1 MGTLADTL
9 TEVPPIKSI
18 GEYDFPSRSAQE
30 LYGDDL
36 LVHVW
41 WKGNPW
47 FVAAAT
53 FRASAAMPW
62 ADFWNG
68 LFVPYHEEDPDFDA
82 AKGWEQFDW
91 FLAVNREEHPVTID
105 PARTLSELG
114 VTHKGVLG
122 FRTRA

>member
-53 FRASAAMPW
+53 FRAPAAMPW

>member
-1 MGTLADTL
+1 MASQRVGVEPHRLCDPALLAKVAIL
-9 TEVPPIKSI
+9 I
-18 GEYDFPSRSAQE
+18 
-30 LYGDDL
+30 
-36 LVHVW
+36 
-41 WKGNPW
+41 
-47 FVAAAT
+47 VAAAT
-53 FRASAAMPW
+53 FRAPAAMPW

>member
-1 MGTLADTL
+1 MTLQDTI
-9 TEVPPIKSI
+9 TAPPIHSI
-18 GEYDFPSRSAQE
+18 GTYDLPSRSAKE

-53 FRASAAMPW
+53 FRAPEAM
-62 ADFWNG
+62 AFGDFWNA

-82 AKGWEQFDW
+82 SKGWEQFDW
-91 FLAVNREEHPVTID
+91 FLAVNRDEHPVT
-105 PARTLSELG
+105 PTAEATLAEFG
-114 VTHKGVLG
+114 VTHKAVLG
-122 FRTRA
+122 FKDKA